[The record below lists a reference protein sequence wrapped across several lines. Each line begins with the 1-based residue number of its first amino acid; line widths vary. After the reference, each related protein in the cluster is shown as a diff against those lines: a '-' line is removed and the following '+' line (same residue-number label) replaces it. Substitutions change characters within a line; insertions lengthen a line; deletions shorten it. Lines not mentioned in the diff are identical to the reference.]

1 MRIDLFR
8 PTSDLYRRR
17 AGKMNVFIS
26 GSRSINKLPD
36 SAIKRI
42 DSIIDRNCTI
52 LTGDARGVDAQ
63 VQKYLSKKKYDNVT
77 VYFTG
82 REIRNN
88 AGRWKAK
95 EIANSTGK
103 KRKELCAQKDAAM
116 ADDADCGL
124 MIWDGLS
131 IGTLNVIKEMK
142 NRNKGFCLV
151 VDGTLYDEE
160 NSDMA
165 INRLT
170 NR

>member
-1 MRIDLFR
+1 MRKNRQICPSTRLDLFR
-8 PTSDLYRRR
+8 PTPDLYRRR

-36 SAIKRI
+36 SAIKKI
-42 DSIIDRNCTI
+42 DSIMGKNCAI
-52 LTGDARGVDAQ
+52 LTGSKKGIDAQ
-63 VQKYLSKKKYDNVT
+63 VQKYLSKKKYDNVI
-77 VYFTG
+77 VYFSG

-88 AGRWKAK
+88 A
-95 EIANSTGK
+95 
-103 KRKELCAQKDAAM
+103 AM
-116 ADDADCGL
+116 AHDADCGL

-131 IGTLNVIKEMK
+131 IGTLNAIKEMK

-160 NSDMA
+160 NSDIA